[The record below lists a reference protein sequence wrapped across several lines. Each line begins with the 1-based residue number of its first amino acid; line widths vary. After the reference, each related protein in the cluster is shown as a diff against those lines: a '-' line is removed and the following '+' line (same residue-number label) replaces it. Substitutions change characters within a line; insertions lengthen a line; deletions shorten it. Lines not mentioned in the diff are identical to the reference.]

1 MIYLNKS
8 NGMIMDNKLAFDYK
22 STNGALYRSS
32 EYNKKDIYFIVI
44 GEHIIKFDLFC
55 EFMGYWLADGYTVS
69 TREKRFRNYSNKIL

>member
-1 MIYLNKS
+1 
-8 NGMIMDNKLAFDYK
+8 MIMDNKLAFDYK

-69 TREKRFRNYSNKIL
+69 TRKNVFGIAQTKTHDLETYNKNC